1 MGKCRAISGGSMNP
15 VRTLAPA
22 LASSIYKGLWV
33 YFIAPPMGTLLG
45 GGAYT
50 IIKLKDKP
58 MGSSLEGSSQKLSS
72 FKIRRMQSM
81 GKPVPDYEEEYAQ
94 TTNTV

>member
-1 MGKCRAISGGSMNP
+1 MSKCRAISGGSMNP

-33 YFIAPPMGTLLG
+33 YFIAPPIGTLVG

-58 MGSSLEGSSQKLSS
+58 QDSSSQKLSSS
-72 FKIRRMQSM
+72 FKIRRMKSM
-81 GKPVPDYEEEYAQ
+81 GKPVPDYEEEES
-94 TTNTV
+94 NVSNGV